1 MCSSSLPL
9 RPFFDPSAVTA
20 QNSVFD
26 KPNADKLACMLR
38 RENVVAKIPM
48 ENAKKKHTDTKPQ
61 IIMKKVIIFAT
72 LILIHSPTAP
82 AVPFPSLE
90 GWP

>member
-1 MCSSSLPL
+1 MLVIWKSVSRAIRDAFLHLTILLRSL
-9 RPFFDPSAVTA
+9 FDPSAVTA

-48 ENAKKKHTDTKPQ
+48 ENAK
-61 IIMKKVIIFAT
+61 
-72 LILIHSPTAP
+72 
-82 AVPFPSLE
+82 
-90 GWP
+90 